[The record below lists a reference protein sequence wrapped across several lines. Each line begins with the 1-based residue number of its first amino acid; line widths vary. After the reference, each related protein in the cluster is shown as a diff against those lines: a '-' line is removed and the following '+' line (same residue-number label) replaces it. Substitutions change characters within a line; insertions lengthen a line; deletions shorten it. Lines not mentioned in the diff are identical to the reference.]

1 MFGRSKPVYFNRY
14 GSRRSRWRIPP
25 WLVLLL
31 IGIAAGVAGVLF
43 VQERY
48 LPPRLSAS
56 ESTQLRAAYEEA
68 DAARGKLKIELA
80 DTAKKLQA
88 ALADKTR
95 LTDELGA
102 TRASGERLR
111 ENLASVVSAL
121 PPDPR
126 GATVEVRAAR
136 LSVDGAALS
145 YDLILTRER
154 AAKPMNGVL
163 QLATAG
169 TSARGTETT
178 FTSKA
183 VPLSI
188 GSHEVA
194 HGSVTLPDGFKP
206 RQTTIQV
213 LDREAGKLLG
223 MRVFNI
229 GK

>member
-1 MFGRSKPVYFNRY
+1 MFGRSKTVYFNRY
-14 GSRRSRWRIPP
+14 GSRRSRVRIPP

-31 IGIAAGVAGVLF
+31 LGLAAGVAGVLF

-48 LPPRLSAS
+48 LPPRLSAD
-56 ESTQLRAAYEEA
+56 ETTKLRNAYAEA
-68 DAARGKLKIELA
+68 DAARTQLKTDLA
-80 DTAKKLQA
+80 DTTKKLQT
-88 ALADKTR
+88 ALAEKKS

-102 TRASGERLR
+102 TRTNGERLR

-126 GATVEVRAAR
+126 GAAVEVRAGRFA
-136 LSVDGAALS
+136 LEGASLS
-145 YDLILTRER
+145 YDLILTRDR
-154 AAKPMNGVL
+154 AAKPMTGVL

-169 TSARGTETT
+169 TNAKGSETT

-194 HGSVTLPDGFKP
+194 HGSVTLPEGFKP

-223 MRVFNI
+223 MRVFI
-229 GK
+229 VK

>member
-1 MFGRSKPVYFNRY
+1 MFGRSKTVYFNRY
-14 GSRRSRWRIPP
+14 GSRRSRVRIPP

-31 IGIAAGVAGVLF
+31 LGLAAGVAGVLF

-48 LPPRLSAS
+48 LPPRLSAD
-56 ESTQLRAAYEEA
+56 ETTKLRNAYAEA
-68 DAARGKLKIELA
+68 DAARTQLKTDLA
-80 DTAKKLQA
+80 DTTKKLQT
-88 ALADKTR
+88 ALAEKKS

-102 TRASGERLR
+102 TRTNGERLR

-126 GATVEVRAAR
+126 GAPVEVRAGRFA
-136 LSVDGAALS
+136 LEGASLS

-154 AAKPMNGVL
+154 AAKPMTGVL

-169 TSARGTETT
+169 TNAKGSETT

-194 HGSVTLPDGFKP
+194 HGSVTLPEGFKP

-223 MRVFNI
+223 MRVFI
-229 GK
+229 VK

>member
-1 MFGRSKPVYFNRY
+1 MLGRSKPVYFNRY
-14 GSRRSRWRIPP
+14 GNRRSRIRIPP
-25 WLVLLL
+25 WLVVLLL
-31 IGIAAGVAGVLF
+31 GLAAGVAGVLF

-48 LPPRLSAS
+48 LPPRLSA
-56 ESTQLRAAYEEA
+56 EETTKLRNAYEEA
-68 DAARGKLKIELA
+68 DAARTQLKTDLA
-80 DTAKKLQA
+80 DTTKKLQT
-88 ALADKTR
+88 ALAEKKS

-102 TRASGERLR
+102 TRTNGERLR

-126 GATVEVRAAR
+126 GAAVEVRAGRFA
-136 LSVDGAALS
+136 LEGAALS

-154 AAKPMNGVL
+154 ASKPMTGVL

-169 TSARGTETT
+169 TNAKGTETT

-188 GSHEVA
+188 GTHEVA
-194 HGSVTLPDGFKP
+194 HGSVTLPEGFKP

-223 MRVFNI
+223 MRVFVV
-229 GK
+229 K

>member
-1 MFGRSKPVYFNRY
+1 MFGRSKTVYFNRY
-14 GSRRSRWRIPP
+14 GSRRSRVRIPP

-31 IGIAAGVAGVLF
+31 LGLAAGVAGVLF

-48 LPPRLSAS
+48 LPPRLSAD
-56 ESTQLRAAYEEA
+56 ETTKLRNAYAEA
-68 DAARGKLKIELA
+68 DAARTQLKTDLA
-80 DTAKKLQA
+80 DTTKKLQT
-88 ALADKTR
+88 ALAEKKS

-102 TRASGERLR
+102 TRTNGERLR

-126 GATVEVRAAR
+126 GAAVEVRAGRFA
-136 LSVDGAALS
+136 LEGASLS

-154 AAKPMNGVL
+154 AAKPMTGVL

-169 TSARGTETT
+169 TNAKGTETT

-194 HGSVTLPDGFKP
+194 HGSVALPEGFKP

-223 MRVFNI
+223 MRVFI
-229 GK
+229 VK

>member
-14 GSRRSRWRIPP
+14 GSRRSRLRVPP

-31 IGIAAGVAGVLF
+31 LGLAAGIAGVLF

-48 LPPRLSAS
+48 LPPRLSAD
-56 ESTQLRAAYEEA
+56 ETTKLRNAYEEA
-68 DAARGKLKIELA
+68 DAARTKLKTDLA
-80 DTAKKLQA
+80 DTTKKLQT
-88 ALADKTR
+88 ALAEKKS

-102 TRASGERLR
+102 TRTNGERLR

-126 GATVEVRAAR
+126 GAAVEVRAGRFA
-136 LSVDGAALS
+136 LEGASLS

-154 AAKPMNGVL
+154 AAKPMTGVL

-169 TSARGTETT
+169 TNAKGNETT

-188 GSHEVA
+188 GTHEVA
-194 HGSVTLPDGFKP
+194 HGSVTLPEGFKP

-223 MRVFNI
+223 MRVFVV
-229 GK
+229 K

>member
-1 MFGRSKPVYFNRY
+1 MFGRRQPVLFNSY
-14 GSRRSRWRIPP
+14 GSRRRQVVPR
-25 WLVLLL
+25 WLVLMLVGLL
-31 IGIAAGVAGVLF
+31 IGAAGVIL

-48 LPPRLSAS
+48 LPPRLSAD
-56 ESTQLRAAYEEA
+56 ETTKLRNAYEEA
-68 DAARGKLKIELA
+68 DAARTQLKTDLA
-80 DTAKKLQA
+80 DTMKKLQT
-88 ALADKTR
+88 ALAEKKS

-102 TRASGERLR
+102 TRTNGERLR

-126 GATVEVRAAR
+126 GAAVEVRAGRFA
-136 LSVDGAALS
+136 LEGASLS

-154 AAKPMNGVL
+154 AAKPMTGVL

-169 TSARGTETT
+169 TNAKGSETT

-194 HGSVTLPDGFKP
+194 HGSVTLPEGFKP

-223 MRVFNI
+223 MRVFI
-229 GK
+229 VK

>member
-1 MFGRSKPVYFNRY
+1 MFGRPKPVYFNRY
-14 GSRRSRWRIPP
+14 GSRRSRLRIPP

-31 IGIAAGVAGVLF
+31 LGIAAGVAGVLL

-48 LPPRLSAS
+48 LPPRLSAD
-56 ESTQLRAAYEEA
+56 ETTKLRNAYDEA
-68 DAARGKLKIELA
+68 DAARTRLKTDLA
-80 DTAKKLQA
+80 DTTKKLQT
-88 ALADKTR
+88 ALAEKKS

-102 TRASGERLR
+102 TRTNGERLR

-126 GATVEVRAAR
+126 GAAVEVRAGR
-136 LSVDGAALS
+136 FSLDGASLS

-154 AAKPMNGVL
+154 ASKPMAGVL

-169 TSARGTETT
+169 TNAKGTETT

-188 GSHEVA
+188 GTHEVA
-194 HGSVTLPDGFKP
+194 HGSVALPEGFKP

-223 MRVFNI
+223 MRVFVV
-229 GK
+229 K